1 MTPRRVSLFSLA
13 GSAVLLLV
21 LLRLGLAWQQSKAS
35 GRPAEPVYGFRL
47 PDLSHAE
54 ALGLNAYGKYPTTH
68 DAVDV
73 YWHDGVNTQAGV
85 RRYRG
90 NHCEQI
96 VFNVERTNVDN
107 WAGLREIF
115 FTPDFAVDSS
125 AGVCGFPGPVGL
137 TYPFCIQDF
146 LNRPHP
152 QEGYD
157 HIQFSVHIFTYL
169 EDIRPEMGRL
179 LLSNGDWGAI
189 YSWTKSECDVQQ
201 IPGPSSTR
209 HRVVAEFRTSDDSV
223 DGGSLSIQRI
233 ETNTWRIF
241 IEHQCFSVKEEYCV
255 PVLVTGKRGQIYTS
269 TKTHTPFE
277 GCTYPVS
284 LTLDLVR
291 K

>member
-96 VFNVERTNVDN
+96 VFNVERTNADN

-125 AGVCGFPGPVGL
+125 AGVCGFPGPVGR
-137 TYPFCIQDF
+137 TYPLCVQDF

-152 QEGYD
+152 QDGYD
-157 HIQFSVHIFTYL
+157 HLQLRLHLFTYL
-169 EDIRPEMGRL
+169 EDIKTGTGKFPLG
-179 LLSNGDWGAI
+179 SGDWGAI
-189 YSWTKSECDVQQ
+189 YIW
-201 IPGPSSTR
+201 PSSTW
-209 HRVVAEFRTSDDSV
+209 HRIIATFRTADDSV
-223 DGGSLSIQRI
+223 DGGSLSIQRLD
-233 ETNTWRIF
+233 TNTWRIF
-241 IEHQCFSVKEEYCV
+241 VESQSFFVEEEYRK
-255 PVLVTGKRGQIYTS
+255 PFAITGTNGQAYS
-269 TKTHTPFE
+269 WGRTHTPFE
-277 GCTYPVS
+277 GRTYPAS
-284 LTLDLVR
+284 LILDLVR